1 MDETQQTYGQAAA
14 LMGLWGTGTEPELW
28 RGFEF
33 ADDHAP
39 GFMERSHGMVR
50 SDYRTVLVGGFSD
63 VEPPGGWEIVA
74 SYAVGEAACPQCG
87 DGSGNEHRR
96 SECDLCRDGI
106 SEPDGL
112 IYWGDDWRMV
122 VFGPIAG
129 TQAKHHTIDLT
140 DGEAEAIEWAYFRYG
155 WGDLHTYLCVDES
168 DDEREIAV
176 QETRRYSLTNQ
187 EALEWVRAAGEDDT
201 PYACAAPRLEAK
213 LRALA
218 TAALR
223 WAERDAVLRSPGF

>member
-1 MDETQQTYGQAAA
+1 MDETQQTCEQAAA
-14 LMGLWGTGTEPELW
+14 LMNLWGTGNEPELW

-33 ADDHAP
+33 TDDHAP
-39 GFMERSHGMVR
+39 DFMERPHGMVQ

-63 VEPPGGWEIVA
+63 VEPPEGWEVVA
-74 SYAVGEAACPQCG
+74 SYAVGEVDCPQCG

-129 TQAKHHTIDLT
+129 TDAIHHTIDLT
-140 DGEAEAIEWAYFRYG
+140 DAEADAIEWAYFRYG
-155 WGDLHTYLCVDES
+155 WGDLHRELCVDEY
-168 DDEREIAV
+168 DEDRDIAPH
-176 QETRRYSLTNQ
+176 ETRRYSLTNA

-201 PYACAAPRLEAK
+201 PYACAAPHLVAK

-218 TAALR
+218 TEALECVESEAA
-223 WAERDAVLRSPGF
+223 